1 MSFPLVVLLSQHPI
15 SAFYRIKAKDI
26 RQFGGGG
33 ATAEV
38 ALVVVEAYSNFYSTH
53 V

>member
-26 RQFGGGG
+26 RQFGGG

-38 ALVVVEAYSNFYSTH
+38 AVVVEAYANFYSTH

>member
-26 RQFGGGG
+26 RQFGGG

-38 ALVVVEAYSNFYSTH
+38 ALVVVEAYANFYSTH

>member
-26 RQFGGGG
+26 RQFGGG

-38 ALVVVEAYSNFYSTH
+38 AVEAYANFYSTH

>member
-38 ALVVVEAYSNFYSTH
+38 ALVVEAYANFYSTH

>member
-26 RQFGGGG
+26 RQFGGV

-38 ALVVVEAYSNFYSTH
+38 AVVVEAYAKFYSTH

>member
-38 ALVVVEAYSNFYSTH
+38 AVEAYANFYSTH